1 MEYMKIRKK
10 DSNIVPCVKSIPE
23 KPKGIVIAIHGF
35 SSSKECATYQMLLRR
50 LPEAGYGMIG
60 IELPDTAGKKHC
72 RKRFESKAA

>member
-35 SSSKECATYQMLLRR
+35 SSSKECSTFSTDA
-50 LPEAGYGMIG
+50 
-60 IELPDTAGKKHC
+60 C
-72 RKRFESKAA
+72 RKSCVFLVTPWNNRSVFQ